1 MSGSFAKGAARL
13 AGLVPRLLG
22 WTPAAF
28 WQATPSELA
37 AVLSPEGPGE
47 AAPLARSELER
58 MMEQDGHG

>member
-1 MSGSFAKGAARL
+1 MSARFAEGAARL

-37 AVLSPEGPGE
+37 AVLAGRHVYNAAHMPQEG
-47 AAPLARSELER
+47 
-58 MMEQDGHG
+58 